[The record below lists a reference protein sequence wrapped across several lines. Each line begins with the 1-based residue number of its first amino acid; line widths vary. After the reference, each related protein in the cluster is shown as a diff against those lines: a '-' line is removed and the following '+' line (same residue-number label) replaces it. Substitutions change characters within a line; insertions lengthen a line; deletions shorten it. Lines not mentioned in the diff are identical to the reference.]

1 MLRDPAFGLVVLDEL
16 TNMLAHSYLPE
27 DTVLEAIL
35 NRPPDQSLVV
45 TGRGGGSALQKI
57 MDTVSDVK
65 DVKHAFRADIKA
77 RRGVDY

>member
-1 MLRDPAFGLVVLDEL
+1 MLRDPAFDLVVVDEL

-27 DTVLEAIL
+27 DTVPEAIL
-35 NRPPDQSLVV
+35 NRPPAQSLVV

-57 MDTVSDVK
+57 MDTGSEVK
-65 DVKHAFRADIKA
+65 DVKHAFRAGIKA